1 MANNCFDTKLLSY
14 NGTSQAQRALDALLA
29 KCALVDERTDAD
41 LILLTKKYSA
51 WLNYYDNT
59 NTINGDWQQL
69 MGKDIAVV
77 IAAIAEWRINDYASF
92 IKYLNDTIVNAPN
105 DTDAKNNFKILF
117 DFIFSITAALDD
129 AYKHL
134 TDDLSY
140 KTFLS
145 VSIVSKIAAPLSI
158 LYQYYE
164 TFVAGSLIDPASTYT
179 DVSTPVDDIVFSQ
192 NFTFDPVGGVFVISS
207 QKQLDGIFTVNPPVT
222 AFPITLTGTVH
233 KDIDHILTHNLFTG
247 ALQSFISGI
256 VNIVSRTPTYLSEA
270 LDNYPTHA
278 PHYALYLVFIKL
290 FGFAQQHL
298 NQYTKKHLDF
308 YYKQVLQLSNNVAE
322 ADFVHL
328 VFELQKN
335 IDQHLLPKGTSF
347 KAGKDA
353 NNKDLFYSLTDDLV
367 IQTANIQE
375 LKSIYLNKDNTPVAL
390 YSSPIANSE
399 DGQGGKLLSADN
411 SWFPFG
417 NPMNIQQASIGFAIA
432 SNVLYLNEGNRTIT
446 LTFTCDSLA
455 GINYTDLSGVFSIQL
470 TGKKSWYTASAY
482 TASVINNTTFS
493 LTIVLE
499 GDAPAIIPY
508 SLKIHGG
515 NFAVTLPMVQVL
527 LNSYTSYQKIKLPR
541 INAVTISVAV
551 DAIKNL
557 ILQNDDGKINPAK
570 PFKPFGDFPENG
582 ASFIIGSKEI
592 FQKQL
597 TKLTV
602 DFDWQEAPLS
612 KTTVNISSLAKG
624 DWTAIANAT
633 SLYASSIVITD
644 LQQRVR
650 NPQIFNDLNLRNTLT
665 SDITSIV
672 NKGLGF
678 EANNTQFINISAFAQ
693 NDQPFNVKNI
703 INNGLS
709 FNPNKVI
716 KNEIPNII
724 IANPTHIYVAAGPK
738 EVDIT
743 GLERV
748 VQSPEDFTPNEDYSI
763 TSIDGYIKLEMIG
776 NDYSMATFLSNIP
789 QPSVKVVYD
798 TTDPNKIVGYTVD
811 TAAAPVPNH
820 PVLKSIN
827 VKYTAEDSVVFSNT
841 DFTDRSNF
849 FYHLEPFGYREMH
862 PAITTDA
869 LTLLPVFNVEDGI
882 PTDDGG
888 ELWIGLI
895 NAKADETFSVLFQ
908 VSDGSAN
915 PLKNMTQV
923 DWYYLS
929 NNNWL
934 SFNKQSVT
942 DQTNNLTSSGLVIF
956 SVPADATLVNSRA
969 DSGLIWIKAVVQH
982 DTDAICNLI
991 AVDVN
996 AAKAQFVQDIANNI
1010 VFTQVLPP
1018 NIISKPSIA
1027 DAALKKTQ
1035 QPYTSFGG
1043 RVQETD
1049 DQFYQ
1054 RVSERL
1060 RHKNRAITTW
1070 DYERLILQY
1079 FPQVFKVKCIDHTG
1093 FLPDENTNQQK
1104 YSEMLAG
1111 HVTIITIPDLTHLN
1125 NVNPLRPYTSIG
1137 LLTEIEKY
1145 IATLTSPFVK
1155 LHLSN
1160 PLFEE
1165 VQFEFSVTFREN
1177 IDPVYFSNQ
1186 LNDEI
1191 EQFLTPWAFGNPQ
1204 AIQFG
1209 NSIEKSVVLN
1219 FIEERPYVDF
1229 VTCFKM
1235 NHIILRQGQVILQ
1248 AEYDIDEAIASTAR
1262 SILVS
1267 YYNEETKVKHLINS
1281 PANCDCNG

>member
-59 NTINGDWQQL
+59 NTINGDWQRL

-92 IKYLNDTIVNAPN
+92 IKYLNDTIVNAPT
-105 DTDAKNNFKILF
+105 DVDAKNNFKILF
-117 DFIFSITAALDD
+117 DFIFSITATLDD
-129 AYKHL
+129 AFKHL
-134 TDDLSY
+134 ADDLSY

-145 VSIVSKIAAPLSI
+145 VSIVSKIAAPLSV

-164 TFVAGSLIDPASTYT
+164 SFVAGSLIDPASTYT
-179 DVSTPVDDIVFSQ
+179 DAITPVDDIVYSQ
-192 NFTFDPVGGVFVISS
+192 NFTFDPLEKVFVISS
-207 QKQLDGIFTVNPPVT
+207 QKRLESIFTVDPPIT

-233 KDIDHILTHNLFTG
+233 EDIDHILTHNLFTG
-247 ALQSFISGI
+247 ALQSFISGV
-256 VNIVSRTPTYLSEA
+256 VNIVSRTPAYLSEA

-278 PHYALYLVFIKL
+278 PHYALYLAFIKL

-328 VFELQKN
+328 TFELQKN

-367 IQTANIQE
+367 VQTANVQA
-375 LKSIYLNKDNTPVAL
+375 LKSIYLNKDNTPATL
-390 YSSPIANSE
+390 YASPIANSE
-399 DGQGGKLLSADN
+399 DGQGGKLLTADN

-417 NPMNIQQASIGFAIA
+417 NPKKIQQAPIGFAVA
-432 SNVLYLNEGNRTIT
+432 SNVLYLNEGKRTIT

-455 GINYTDLSGVFSIQL
+455 GISSADLSGIFSIQL
-470 TGKKSWYTASAY
+470 TGKKNWYSAPAY
-482 TASVINNTTFS
+482 TASVINNNTFT
-493 LTIVLE
+493 LTVVLE
-499 GDAPAIIPY
+499 GDAPAIVSY
-508 SLKIHGG
+508 SAKVHGG
-515 NFAVTLPMVQVL
+515 DFNATLPIVQVL
-527 LNSYTSYQKIKLPR
+527 LSNYTSYQKIKIPR
-541 INAVTISVAV
+541 INEVTISVVV

-570 PFKPFGDFPENG
+570 PFKPFGDFPEDG

-597 TKLTV
+597 TKLTI

-612 KTTVNISSLAKG
+612 NTTTDISSLAKG
-624 DWTAIANAT
+624 SWLSVANGT

-650 NPQIFNDLNLRNTLT
+650 NSLTFNDLKTKNTLT
-665 SDITSIV
+665 ADINSIV
-672 NKGLGF
+672 NKGIAL
-678 EANNTQFINISAFAQ
+678 EANQAFSINKSNLIE

-703 INNGLS
+703 INNGVL
-709 FNPNKVI
+709 FNQNNII
-716 KNEIPNII
+716 KNDPPNITVV
-724 IANPTHIYVAAGPK
+724 NPPNVSVAAGPK
-738 EVDIT
+738 EIDIT

-748 VQSPEDFTPNEDYSI
+748 VQSPEDFTLNEDYSI
-763 TSIDGYIKLEMIG
+763 TSVDGYIKLELNG
-776 NDYSMATFLSNIP
+776 DDYSLNTFQKNIP
-789 QPSVKVVYD
+789 HPSVKVVYD
-798 TTDPNKIVGYTVD
+798 TRETNKIVGYTVD
-811 TAAAPVPNH
+811 TAAVPVPNH

-827 VKYTAEDSVVFSNT
+827 VKYTAEDSVVFSNS
-841 DFTDRSNF
+841 DFNIRSNF

-862 PAITTDA
+862 PVTTTDA
-869 LTLLPVFNVEDGI
+869 LTLLPVFNLEDGI
-882 PTDDGG
+882 PQDDGG
-888 ELWIGLI
+888 ELWIGLN
-895 NAKADETFSVLFQ
+895 NAKADETFSILFQ

-923 DWYYLS
+923 NWYYLS

-934 SFNKQSVT
+934 LFNKQSVT
-942 DQTNNLTSSGLVIF
+942 DQTNNLTSSGLVTF
-956 SVPADATLVNSRA
+956 SIPADATLANSRA
-969 DSGLIWIKAVVQH
+969 DNGLIWIKAGVQH
-982 DTDAICNLI
+982 DTDAICNLV

-996 AAKAQFVQDIANNI
+996 AAKAQFVQNIANNI
-1010 VFTQVLPP
+1010 VFTQILSP
-1018 NIISKPSIA
+1018 NIISKPAIS

-1060 RHKNRAITTW
+1060 RHKHRAITTW
-1070 DYERLILQY
+1070 DYERLVLQY

-1093 FLPDENTNQQK
+1093 FLLDANTNQQK

-1125 NVNPLRPYTSIG
+1125 NANPLRPYTSIG
-1137 LLTEIEKY
+1137 LLTEIEQY
-1145 IATLTSPFVK
+1145 IKTLTSPFVK

-1160 PLFEE
+1160 PSFEE
-1165 VQFEFSVTFREN
+1165 VQFDFSVTFRDG
-1177 IDPVYFSNQ
+1177 IDAVYFSNQ
-1186 LNDEI
+1186 LNNEI
-1191 EQFLTPWAFGNPQ
+1191 EQFLTPWAFGNQQ

-1219 FIEERPYVDF
+1219 FIEERPYVNF

-1235 NHIILRQGQVILQ
+1235 NHIILRQGQVVIQ
-1248 AEYDIDEAIASTAR
+1248 AQYDIDEAIASTSR

>member
-14 NGTSQAQRALDALLA
+14 NGTSQTQRALDALLA

-92 IKYLNDTIVNAPN
+92 IKYLNETIVNAPT
-105 DTDAKNNFKILF
+105 DADAKNNFKILF
-117 DFIFSITAALDD
+117 DFVFSITAALDD

-134 TDDLSY
+134 ADDLSY

-145 VSIVSKIAAPLSI
+145 VSIVSKVAAPLSI
-158 LYQYYE
+158 LFQYYE
-164 TFVAGSLIDPASTYT
+164 SFVTGSLIDPTSTHT
-179 DVSTPVDDIVFSQ
+179 DALTPVDDIIYSQ
-192 NFTFDPVGGVFVISS
+192 NFTFDPLKKVFVISS
-207 QKQLDGIFTVNPPVT
+207 QKQLESIFTVDPPVT

-233 KDIDHILTHNLFTG
+233 EDIDHILTHNLFTG

-256 VNIVSRTPTYLSEA
+256 VNIVSRTPAYLSEA
-270 LDNYPTHA
+270 MDNYPTHA
-278 PHYALYLVFIKL
+278 PHYALYLAFIKL

-367 IQTANIQE
+367 VQTANVE
-375 LKSIYLNKDNTPVAL
+375 TLKSIYLNKDNTPVTL
-390 YSSPIANSE
+390 YASPIANSE
-399 DGQGGKLLSADN
+399 DGQGGKLLTADN
-411 SWFPFG
+411 SWLPFG
-417 NPMNIQQASIGFAIA
+417 NPKNIHQASIGFAVA
-432 SNVLYLNEGNRTIT
+432 SNVLYLNEGKRTIT
-446 LTFTCDSLA
+446 LTFTCNSLA
-455 GINYTDLSGVFSIQL
+455 GIASADLSGIFSVQL
-470 TGKKSWYTASAY
+470 TGKKSWYTAPVY

-493 LTIVLE
+493 LTAVLE
-499 GDAPAIIPY
+499 GDAPAIVSY
-508 SLKIHGG
+508 SSKVHGG
-515 NFAVTLPMVQVL
+515 NFDTTLPMVQVL
-527 LNSYTSYQKIKLPR
+527 LNGYTSYQKIKIPR
-541 INAVTISVAV
+541 INGVTISVGV
-551 DAIKNL
+551 DAVKNL
-557 ILQNDDGKINPAK
+557 ILQNDDGKVNPAK

-597 TKLTV
+597 TKLTI

-624 DWTAIANAT
+624 SWLSVASGT

-644 LQQRVR
+644 LQQRVS
-650 NPQIFNDLNLRNTLT
+650 NPQTFNDLNAHNSLT
-665 SDITSIV
+665 ADITSVV
-672 NKGLGF
+672 NKGLAF
-678 EANNTQFINISAFAQ
+678 EVNNALSMNMSSLTQ
-693 NDQPFNVKNI
+693 DDRPFNVKNI
-703 INNGLS
+703 INSGLS
-709 FNPNKVI
+709 LDRSYVSKSGIHNMT
-716 KNEIPNII
+716 
-724 IANPTHIYVAAGPK
+724 IAAPIDRQDATGPK
-738 EVDIT
+738 EIDIT

-763 TSIDGYIKLEMIG
+763 TSVDGYLKLEMIG
-776 NDYSMATFLSNIP
+776 DDYSLNTFQKNIP
-789 QPSVKVVYD
+789 HPSVKVVYD
-798 TTDPNKIVGYTVD
+798 TTDTNKIVGYTVD
-811 TAAAPVPNH
+811 TSAVPVPNH

-827 VKYTAEDSVVFSNT
+827 VKYTAEDSVVFSKT
-841 DFTDRSNF
+841 DFTNRSNF
-849 FYHLEPFGYREMH
+849 FYHLEPFGFREIH

-869 LTLLPVFNVEDGI
+869 LTLLPVFNIEDGI
-882 PTDDGG
+882 TTDDGG
-888 ELWIGLI
+888 ELWIGLN
-895 NAKADETFSVLFQ
+895 NAKADETFSILFQ

-923 DWYYLS
+923 SWYYLS

-934 SFNKQSVT
+934 PFNKQSVT

-956 SVPADATLVNSRA
+956 NIPANATLINSRA
-969 DSGLIWIKAVVQH
+969 DNGLIWIKAGVQH

-996 AAKAQFVQDIANNI
+996 SAKAQFIQDIANNI
-1010 VFTQVLPP
+1010 IFTKILPP
-1018 NIISKPSIA
+1018 NIISKPAVA

-1093 FLPDENTNQQK
+1093 FLPDVNTNQQK
-1104 YSEMLAG
+1104 YSETLAG

-1125 NVNPLRPYTSIG
+1125 NANPLRPYTSIG

-1145 IATLTSPFVK
+1145 IKTLTSPFVK

-1160 PLFEE
+1160 PSFEE
-1165 VQFEFSVTFREN
+1165 VQFEFSVTFHEN

-1186 LNDEI
+1186 LNNEI

-1219 FIEERPYVDF
+1219 FIEERPYVNF

-1235 NHIILRQGQVILQ
+1235 NHIILRNGQVVIQ
-1248 AEYDIDEAIASTAR
+1248 AQYDIDEAIASTAR